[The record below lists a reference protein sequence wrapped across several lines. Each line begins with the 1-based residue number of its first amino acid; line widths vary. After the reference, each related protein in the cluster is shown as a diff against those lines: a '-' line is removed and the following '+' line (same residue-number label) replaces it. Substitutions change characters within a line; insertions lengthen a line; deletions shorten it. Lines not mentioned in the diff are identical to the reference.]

1 MKRMLLFV
9 LISLFS
15 NIIVAQDSLI
25 AQELK
30 NYKEEIAIKSGFAIY
45 LHGIAFIS
53 LKNSSINDLSTWN
66 NVLIYSSMG
75 LAFDVL
81 AIVKLCKYRNYKRE
95 NYIYK
100 ISYR

>member
-1 MKRMLLFV
+1 MKRIILFI

-25 AQELK
+25 IQELK

-53 LKNSSINDLSTWN
+53 FKNSPINDPNTWN
-66 NVLIYSSMG
+66 NVLIYSSIG
-75 LAFDVL
+75 LVFDVL
-81 AIVKLCKYRNYKRE
+81 AIAKFCKYRNYKRE